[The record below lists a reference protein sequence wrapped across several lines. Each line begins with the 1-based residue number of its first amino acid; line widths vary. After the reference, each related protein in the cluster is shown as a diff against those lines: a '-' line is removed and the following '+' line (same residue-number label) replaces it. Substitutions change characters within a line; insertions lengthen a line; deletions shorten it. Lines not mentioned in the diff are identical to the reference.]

1 MIVDNTRIVNG
12 LAVKSSGLMRNETN
26 DGYCAFAVGVAQS
39 RSFLVVCWLL
49 VGRIVLRVSLSL
61 SVGGGG
67 RCNSIQLDPIPQH
80 AQDQTAKQRERGKTR
95 TKRKERVGQGDA
107 RLPNGKVR
115 HLNVQLTKLLLG
127 QFVFPPSTRK
137 ETKKKGPSLLFS

>member
-39 RSFLVVCWLL
+39 RSFLVVVCWLL

-61 SVGGGG
+61 SLYG
-67 RCNSIQLDPIPQH
+67 R
-80 AQDQTAKQRERGKTR
+80 RGS
-95 TKRKERVGQGDA
+95 
-107 RLPNGKVR
+107 L
-115 HLNVQLTKLLLG
+115 
-127 QFVFPPSTRK
+127 QFN
-137 ETKKKGPSLLFS
+137 

>member
-1 MIVDNTRIVNG
+1 MDTV
-12 LAVKSSGLMRNETN
+12 LS
-26 DGYCAFAVGVAQS
+26 
-39 RSFLVVCWLL
+39 LL
-49 VGRIVLRVSLSL
+49 VLLRVVRFSLSVGYWLGGLYCVSLSL

-80 AQDQTAKQRERGKTR
+80 VQDQTAKQRERGKTR
-95 TKRKERVGQGDA
+95 TKRKERVGGKGDA

-127 QFVFPPSTRK
+127 QFIFPPSTQEKRP
-137 ETKKKGPSLLFS
+137 KKIGPSLLLS